1 MKSSLKNYPTL
12 RRVPLGAI
20 MGAYISVVII
30 LSGKKSGGH
39 INPAVTW
46 TFYRLN
52 KINGSN
58 AWLYTIAQFIGA
70 CGAALLLKLA
80 IGNWFGHEK
89 INYGIT
95 GPMPPHTTM
104 TAFCAEFI
112 ISFILM
118 LVTLFTIT
126 SKRYEKYIALISGI
140 LIALYLIIELPF
152 SGMSLNPA
160 RSFAGSLAA
169 NSWQYLWVYFIA
181 PPLAMLLAA
190 EIFLYCRKSQIPIM
204 ADKNE
209 AGSLQEKAEV
219 YQEIPVYPVEKKP
232 DSLHFMKVSF
242 NYLK

>member
-1 MKSSLKNYPTL
+1 M
-12 RRVPLGAI
+12 
-20 MGAYISVVII
+20 
-30 LSGKKSGGH
+30 
-39 INPAVTW
+39 
-46 TFYRLN
+46 
-52 KINGSN
+52 
-58 AWLYTIAQFIGA
+58 
-70 CGAALLLKLA
+70 
-80 IGNWFGHEK
+80 GNWFGHEK

-95 GPMPPHTTM
+95 RPMPPHTTM

-169 NSWQYLWVYFIA
+169 NSWQHLWVYFIA

-190 EIFLYCRKSQIPIM
+190 EIFLYWKRQIHAM
-204 ADKNE
+204 ANKNE
-209 AGSLQEKAEV
+209 PGSLQEKAEG
-219 YQEIPVYPVEKKP
+219 YKEIPVYPVEKKP
-232 DSLHFMKVSF
+232 DSSRFMKVSF